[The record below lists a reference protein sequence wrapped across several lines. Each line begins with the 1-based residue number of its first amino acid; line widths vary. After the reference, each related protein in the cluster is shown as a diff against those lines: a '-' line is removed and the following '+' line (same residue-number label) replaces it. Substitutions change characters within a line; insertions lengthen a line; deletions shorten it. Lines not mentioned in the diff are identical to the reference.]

1 MMMTEYIYLILLVS
15 GVATMGA
22 GVQFFAPRLVLKLLY
37 DADRFEPTTLL
48 LARHGGLLI
57 FLVGALLVYSA
68 YNPSMRDPVL
78 VVASLEKIV
87 FAGLVFLGPVKKTS
101 VGTFVAAGDTS
112 FVVLYVL
119 YFLGF

>member
-1 MMMTEYIYLILLVS
+1 
-15 GVATMGA
+15 MGA
-22 GVQFFAPRLVLKLLY
+22 IAQCLAPRAALELLY
-37 DADRFEPTTLL
+37 GVEEFEPVTLL
-48 LARHGGLLI
+48 LARHWGLLI

-68 YNPSMRDPVL
+68 YDPNTRNPVL

-87 FAGLVFLGPVKKTS
+87 FAGFIFFGHGQKTS

-112 FVVLYVL
+112 FVLLYLL

>member
-1 MMMTEYIYLILLVS
+1 MITEHIQLILLVS

-22 GVQFFAPRLVLKLLY
+22 SVQFLAPRLILKLLY
-37 DADRFEPTTLL
+37 EVEPSEPTILL
-48 LARHGGLLI
+48 LAKHWGLLI

-68 YNPSMRDPVL
+68 YDSSTRDPVL
-78 VVASLEKIV
+78 VVATLEKIV
-87 FAGLVFLGPVKKTS
+87 FAGFIFLGPVKKTS

-112 FVVLYVL
+112 FVVLYLL

>member
-1 MMMTEYIYLILLVS
+1 MTEYIQLTLLVS

-22 GVQFFAPRLVLKLLY
+22 GVQFLAPRLILKLLY
-37 DADRFEPTTLL
+37 ELEPSEPTILL
-48 LARHGGLLI
+48 LARHWGLLI
-57 FLVGALLVYSA
+57 FLIGGLLVYSA
-68 YNPSMRDPVL
+68 YDTSTRDSVL

-87 FAGLVFLGPVKKTS
+87 FAGFIFFGHGQKTS

-112 FVVLYVL
+112 FVLLYLL